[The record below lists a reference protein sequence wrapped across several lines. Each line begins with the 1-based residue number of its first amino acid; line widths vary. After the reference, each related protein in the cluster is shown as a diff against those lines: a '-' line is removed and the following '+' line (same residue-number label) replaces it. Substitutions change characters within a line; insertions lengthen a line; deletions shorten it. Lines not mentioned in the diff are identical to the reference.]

1 VTRIADER
9 VRVAVPRDRIW
20 PVFEDADRLREALPG
35 CESLEATGPRAF
47 RGVLATRL
55 PFLTLR
61 ADVTARLEDVAAPE
75 SLRLELDG
83 RPRGL
88 AGGFRASIPIALRE
102 AGRATDVEYAV
113 DLTTTGRLATFG
125 TPLLRDTFRKQVATL
140 VANLERMLADDDVA

>member
-1 VTRIADER
+1 MTRIADEH
-9 VRVAVPRDRIW
+9 VRVAASRDRIW
-20 PVFEDADRLREALPG
+20 PVFADAERLREALPG
-35 CESLEATGPRAF
+35 CESLEATGAGAF

-61 ADVTARLEDVAAPE
+61 ADVTARLEDVSAPE

-88 AGGFRASIPIALRE
+88 AGGFRASIPITLGE
-102 AGRATDVEYAV
+102 AGPATDVHYVV

-140 VANLERMLADDDVA
+140 VTNLERMLAAGDVA